1 MNYNNKF
8 KTGIYIRL
16 SKEDGD
22 KAESDSV
29 ANQKMML
36 VNYVNDSNEF
46 EVHDIYIDD
55 GYTGTNFDRPS
66 FKKLINDIEDDL
78 IDCVIVKDLSRL
90 GRDYIESG
98 SYIERYFPSK
108 NVRFIAVND
117 NVDSLNQQYDML
129 MPIRNIF
136 NEQYSRDISKKVQS
150 AFKAKQKD
158 GQFIGAFA
166 PYGYKKNPHD
176 RHKLIIDEYAA
187 TIIRRIF
194 DMYNSGI
201 GKVKIAKI
209 LNNEK
214 ILCPT
219 EYKNNN
225 GEKYFNSN
233 RNKTTSYWTYSSIHK
248 MLKSEVYIGNM
259 VQGKTNR
266 KMKKNPVL
274 LPEDKWIV
282 VKNTHEPIIDI
293 DTWNTTKNLLK
304 RNTRQLNF
312 QQNVSIFAGF
322 LKCGD
327 CGRALSKT
335 RWGDDCLY
343 YSCASY
349 KRYGLKICTSHLIQ
363 HKDLEYI
370 ILKDLNAIIQNV
382 KNISN
387 RILQHDKLNRNSQS
401 FKNIEKE
408 TQTFKIQLEKIQKL
422 KKGIYEDYKE
432 DILTKE
438 EFIAYK
444 NDYIQQEQVLND
456 KIETLSNIK
465 NENNNDNI
473 INNEWIQTLLKYKKI
488 KKLDRET
495 IVKMIYMIYVYENR
509 KIKIVYNFSNE
520 LETLLYCADNHNSL
534 SHS

>member
-66 FKKLINDIEDDL
+66 FKKLINDIEDNL
-78 IDCVIVKDLSRL
+78 IDCVIVKDQSRL

-117 NVDSLNQQYDML
+117 NIDSLNQQYDML

-187 TIIRRIF
+187 TNVRRIF

-225 GEKYFNSN
+225 GEKYF
-233 RNKTTSYWTYSSIHK
+233 R
-248 MLKSEVYIGNM
+248 
-259 VQGKTNR
+259 
-266 KMKKNPVL
+266 
-274 LPEDKWIV
+274 
-282 VKNTHEPIIDI
+282 
-293 DTWNTTKNLLK
+293 
-304 RNTRQLNF
+304 
-312 QQNVSIFAGF
+312 
-322 LKCGD
+322 
-327 CGRALSKT
+327 
-335 RWGDDCLY
+335 
-343 YSCASY
+343 
-349 KRYGLKICTSHLIQ
+349 
-363 HKDLEYI
+363 
-370 ILKDLNAIIQNV
+370 
-382 KNISN
+382 
-387 RILQHDKLNRNSQS
+387 
-401 FKNIEKE
+401 
-408 TQTFKIQLEKIQKL
+408 
-422 KKGIYEDYKE
+422 
-432 DILTKE
+432 
-438 EFIAYK
+438 
-444 NDYIQQEQVLND
+444 
-456 KIETLSNIK
+456 
-465 NENNNDNI
+465 
-473 INNEWIQTLLKYKKI
+473 
-488 KKLDRET
+488 
-495 IVKMIYMIYVYENR
+495 
-509 KIKIVYNFSNE
+509 
-520 LETLLYCADNHNSL
+520 
-534 SHS
+534 